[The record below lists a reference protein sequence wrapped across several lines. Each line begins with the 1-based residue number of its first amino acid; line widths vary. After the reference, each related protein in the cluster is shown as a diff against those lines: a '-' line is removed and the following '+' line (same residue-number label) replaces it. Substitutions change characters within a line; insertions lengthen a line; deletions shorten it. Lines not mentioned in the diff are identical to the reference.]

1 MRHWIHWLKGNCEE
15 LLATAALLALAL
27 FMLANAF
34 PVLAAPQV
42 RSSAQCDLFTDMA
55 LVARALAEE
64 QATDKLAYGVLYR
77 VYNLEDRTERVEMA
91 GLLMA
96 QARNSELAAGEY
108 AAMFSLICK
117 HNRGNVD
124 AFFKDGA

>member
-1 MRHWIHWLKGNCEE
+1 MRAI
-15 LLATAALLALAL
+15 LLIVLLSGQIV
-27 FMLANAF
+27 M
-34 PVLAAPQV
+34 AAPQV
-42 RSSAQCDLFTDMA
+42 RSTAQCDLFADMA

-64 QATDKLAYGVLYR
+64 QASDKLAYGVLYR
-77 VYNLEDRTERVEMA
+77 VYNLEDRAERVEMA

-96 QARNSELAAGEY
+96 QARKSELAAGEY

-124 AFFKDGA
+124 AFFKDGV

>member
-1 MRHWIHWLKGNCEE
+1 MRII
-15 LLATAALLALAL
+15 LLAILLFGQA
-27 FMLANAF
+27 
-34 PVLAAPQV
+34 VLAAPQM

-77 VYNLEDRTERVEMA
+77 VYSLEDRVERVEMA

-96 QARNSELAAGEY
+96 QARKSELAAGEY

-124 AFFKDGA
+124 AFFKDGV

>member
-1 MRHWIHWLKGNCEE
+1 MKLRRALEWLADSTNFVPI
-15 LLATAALLALAL
+15 ALLIVALIVTTCARD
-27 FMLANAF
+27 AW
-34 PVLAAPQV
+34 PAPQV
-42 RSSAQCDLFTDMA
+42 RSTAQCDLFTDMA

-64 QATDKLAYGVLYR
+64 QATDKLAHGVLYR
-77 VYNLEDRTERVEMA
+77 VYNLEDRAERVEMA

-96 QARNSELAAGEY
+96 QARKSELAAGEY

-124 AFFKDGA
+124 AFFNGL

>member
-1 MRHWIHWLKGNCEE
+1 MRVILVAI
-15 LLATAALLALAL
+15 LLL
-27 FMLANAF
+27 FSQF
-34 PVLAAPQV
+34 VFAAPQV
-42 RSSAQCDLFTDMA
+42 RSTAQCDLFTDMA

-77 VYNLEDRTERVEMA
+77 VYNLEDRAERVEMA

-96 QARNSELAAGEY
+96 QARKSELAAGEY

-124 AFFKDGA
+124 AFFKDSV

>member
-1 MRHWIHWLKGNCEE
+1 MRVI
-15 LLATAALLALAL
+15 LLAILLFGQA
-27 FMLANAF
+27 
-34 PVLAAPQV
+34 VLAAPQM

-77 VYNLEDRTERVEMA
+77 VYSLEDRAERVEMA

-96 QARNSELAAGEY
+96 HARKSELAAGKY
-108 AAMFSLICK
+108 AAMFNLICK

-124 AFFKDGA
+124 AFFKDSV